1 MNHLQTKL
9 SIKSWA
15 EIDRPREK
23 LRLKGK
29 QSLSDAE
36 LIAILL
42 GSGNRTQSAVELA
55 QHILHASDNN
65 LVKISRQSITDL
77 IKFKGIGEAKAVSVI
92 AALELGRR
100 RQAEG
105 PLDRIKI
112 RSSQDAF
119 NIFNPILSDLPY
131 EEFWVVLLNQNN
143 RVLSRHLIGRGGI
156 SGTAAD
162 IRLIFKTAIEHFATG
177 IIICHNHPSGS
188 VNPSQQDK
196 KLTHQILESGKILTI
211 SLLDH
216 IIIGDKGYFSFADS
230 GILK

>member
-1 MNHLQTKL
+1 MDNLQTKL
-9 SIKSWA
+9 SIKFWA

-42 GSGNRTQSAVELA
+42 GSGNRKQSAVELA
-55 QHILHASDNN
+55 QQMLHVSDNN
-65 LVKISRQSITDL
+65 LVKISRLSINDL
-77 IKFKGIGEAKAVSVI
+77 VKFQGIGEAKAISII

-100 RQAEG
+100 RQIEG

-112 RSSQDAF
+112 RTSKDAF
-119 NIFNPILSDLPY
+119 NIFNPILEDLPY

-162 IRLIFKTAIEHFATG
+162 VRLIFKTAIEHFATG

-188 VNPSQQDK
+188 INPSRQDK
-196 KLTHQILESGKILTI
+196 VLTHQIIESGKILTI
-211 SLLDH
+211 SVLDH